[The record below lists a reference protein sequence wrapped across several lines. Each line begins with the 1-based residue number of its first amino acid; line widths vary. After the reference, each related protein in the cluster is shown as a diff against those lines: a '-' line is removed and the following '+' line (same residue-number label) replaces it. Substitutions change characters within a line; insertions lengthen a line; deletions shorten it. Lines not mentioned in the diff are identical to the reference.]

1 MKTFFI
7 LSLLVLSQAV
17 SVYSQSREDREEARF
32 TAYVVAGANFS
43 QIDGDAAWGYTK
55 VGFNGGAR
63 GGINFGEKM
72 ELCTEILFSQKG
84 AANLPRNS
92 QNFSSYTIH
101 LDYVEVPLLFYY
113 KDWDAFTKDNEMY
126 KRLMLGGGLSYSRL
140 LNTNLTGTLSHPMG
154 IEEAYTKNDLMFI
167 IDANVFFLKNWGL
180 NIRWSRSLT
189 TIYNDEQPG
198 DRPDY
203 AINRSIIC
211 RLVYKF

>member
-1 MKTFFI
+1 MKTFFF
-7 LSLLVLSQAV
+7 SLIIHFAV
-17 SVYSQSREDREEARF
+17 VHISYSQVQDDETARF
-32 TAYVVAGANFS
+32 TAYVLAGVNIS

-63 GGINFGEKM
+63 GGVNFGEKM

-101 LDYVEVPLLFYY
+101 LDYVEVPVLFYY
-113 KDWDAFTKDNEMY
+113 KDWDAFTKDNIMF

-140 LNTNLTGTLSHPMG
+140 LNTSLTGTLSHPMG
-154 IEEAYTKNDLMFI
+154 MEDAYAKNDLMMI

-180 NIRWSRSLT
+180 NIRWSRSLA

-211 RLVYKF
+211 RLIYKF